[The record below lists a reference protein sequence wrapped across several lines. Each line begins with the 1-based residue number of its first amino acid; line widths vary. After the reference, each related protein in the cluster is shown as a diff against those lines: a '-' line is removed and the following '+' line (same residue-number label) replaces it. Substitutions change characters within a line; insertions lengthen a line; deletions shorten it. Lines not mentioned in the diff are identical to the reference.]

1 MCDCVSNNNDG
12 WQFVKFLQFSSPF
25 FWPLFPYTRRLRSKI
40 IEKKRRKVNFTY
52 SSMGISNPVGSSS
65 FDILVCMGLPWLIKA
80 AAMPEY
86 PEEGN
91 FVAVNS
97 GGVVISVAMLF
108 ITNLVL
114 YFSIFFNKFLLDR
127 KIGFILLITYIIF
140 LVLAGCLEVNVFFPV
155 NPPPCPH

>member
-1 MCDCVSNNNDG
+1 
-12 WQFVKFLQFSSPF
+12 
-25 FWPLFPYTRRLRSKI
+25 
-40 IEKKRRKVNFTY
+40 
-52 SSMGISNPVGSSS
+52 MGISNSVGSNS
-65 FDILVCMGLPWLIKA
+65 FDILICMGLPWLIKA

-127 KIGFILLITYIIF
+127 KIGFILLIIYIIF